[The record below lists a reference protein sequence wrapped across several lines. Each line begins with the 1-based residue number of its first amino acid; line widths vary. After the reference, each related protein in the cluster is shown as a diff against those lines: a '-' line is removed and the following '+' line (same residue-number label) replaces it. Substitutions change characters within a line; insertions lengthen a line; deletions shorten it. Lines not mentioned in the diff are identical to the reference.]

1 MKKLVPIMPRR
12 NFDLTDLLSLTG
24 MIALGYVLLAYGYRL

>member
-1 MKKLVPIMPRR
+1 MNRLVPITSRR

-24 MIALGYVLLAYGYRL
+24 MIALGYVLLTFGPTL